1 MHLKHHLWTSLWEYL
16 GKLFW
21 FVWVEMGLGL
31 GFGWK
36 CLAWWILRITIAYSW
51 FCVCFFDPFG
61 DVPKKNCVF
70 KEKSR
75 RKQSRGAKE
84 TPFNIWQADSGVIWF
99 SFSKLEGFEGWEPPN
114 PPPKKNSWVFNKV
127 GTFKVGRLLILD
139 MFGGSKTTTLLGDL
153 SKWLKG
159 SNRILYVKELVM

>member
-61 DVPKKNCVF
+61 DVPKKMFFQGKKVEENRAGVPKILGWYGF
-70 KEKSR
+70 PFPSWKVL
-75 RKQSRGAKE
+75 RGE
-84 TPFNIWQADSGVIWF
+84 S
-99 SFSKLEGFEGWEPPN
+99 PN
-114 PPPKKNSWVFNKV
+114 PPPNKKNSWVFNEV
-127 GTFKVGRLLILD
+127 GTFKVGLLILD
-139 MFGGSKTTTLLGDL
+139 MFGGSKTTTLLGDFKIMIHTQWFITHP
-153 SKWLKG
+153 S
-159 SNRILYVKELVM
+159 S